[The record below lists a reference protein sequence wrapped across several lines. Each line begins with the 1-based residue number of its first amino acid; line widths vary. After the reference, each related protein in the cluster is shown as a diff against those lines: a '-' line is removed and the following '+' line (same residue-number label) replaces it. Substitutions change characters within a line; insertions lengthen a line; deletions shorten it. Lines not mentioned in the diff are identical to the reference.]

1 MSKIP
6 EQQDIESQEFSVRTQ
21 IASGLDVFLD
31 VIANDKSVLSLTQK
45 LNDNP
50 KLGHQLILRIREL
63 IDHNFDEQYANP
75 HDVAVA
81 TYGWL
86 VGNSR
91 WDLYVSQ
98 SVDSLLMSL
107 KNSWWSKHVAN
118 QLEANRIDIST
129 HIERITSAWLIV
141 TRAHTSNLFEDLLFD
156 VGPRGQQRLHG
167 VTIVGPKFATA
178 NLPCWWSKKVNQP
191 FHYDHAL
198 QGVQSNHLYFRVVKE
213 RLDAIEDLEFSTD
226 RLDTQVNTMAFSR

>member
-21 IASGLDVFLD
+21 IASGLDVFLE
-31 VIANDKSVLSLTQK
+31 VIANNKSVLSLTQK

-50 KLGHQLILRIREL
+50 KLAHQLILRIREL
-63 IDHNFDEQYANP
+63 IDHYFDEQYANP

-86 VGNSR
+86 VGNSQ

-118 QLEANRIDIST
+118 QLEANRTNIST
-129 HIERITSAWLIV
+129 QLERITSAWLSV
-141 TRAHTSNLFEDLLFD
+141 TDAHSINHMEDLLFD
-156 VGPRGQQRLHG
+156 VGSRDQQRLLG
-167 VTIVGPKFATA
+167 VTLTEPEFATA
-178 NLPCWWSKKVNQP
+178 NLLCWWSKKVNQT
-191 FHYDHAL
+191 FYSHHAL
-198 QGVQSNHLYFRVVKE
+198 EGVHSNHVYFRVVKE
-213 RLDAIEDLEFSTD
+213 SLDAIEDLKFSTD
-226 RLDTQVNTMAFSR
+226 RIDTEVNTKAFSR